1 MKKILIIEDDHL
13 VANIYRNKFS
23 NSDFQAEIAHDG
35 ETGLDRLKTFLPDVV
50 LLDLVLPK
58 MTGVEVLKKIRSLQS
73 FERLPVIVFSNTYL
87 SNVVQDAWK
96 AGATKCLSKA
106 NCTPKQVIDAVRGL
120 LSDQTS
126 ASGSPNSAAQT
137 AVAASPIGSE
147 HSAADPE
154 DTAFQA
160 EVRAALIESFPSAL
174 STLRAQLQSLFKNG
188 EEAHRTAKLQEL
200 YRRIHALTANAG
212 LAGLF
217 QIAQMTDALEALLK
231 ELCEKPRNVNAS
243 TLRTVALAIDFL
255 GALFGRVT
263 QTGGPQPQ
271 EPLQATIL
279 IVEDEA
285 ISRRAIIYA
294 LEKARL
300 QSVTFEDPLAALKV
314 LGERKF
320 DLIFLDVDMPGM
332 NGFELCTKLRALPAH
347 KDTPVIFVTH
357 LSDFESRATSTM
369 SGGNDLI
376 AKPFLF
382 IELTVK
388 TLIWLLRHRMQAPP
402 P

>member
-1 MKKILIIEDDHL
+1 MKILIIEDDQL

-23 NSDFQAEIAHDG
+23 TSGFQVEVAHEG
-35 ETGLDRLKTFLPDVV
+35 ESGLDRLRAFAPDIV

-58 MTGVEVLKKIRSLQS
+58 MTGVEVLKKIRSLPS

-106 NCTPKQVIDAVRGL
+106 NSTPKQVIDAVRALVFSQSPASGAAAPA
-120 LSDQTS
+120 DQTTGDVS
-126 ASGSPNSAAQT
+126 LPGPGSS
-137 AVAASPIGSE
+137 VADSE
-147 HSAADPE
+147 DA
-154 DTAFQA
+154 AFQG
-160 EVRAALIESFPSAL
+160 EVRTTLVESFPAAL
-174 STLRAQLQSLFKNG
+174 STLRSQLQGLFRNG
-188 EEAHRTAKLQEL
+188 DDAKRTAGLYEL
-200 YRRIHALTANAG
+200 YRRVHALTANAS

-231 ELCEKPRNVNAS
+231 ELHEKPRNINPS

-255 GALFGRVT
+255 GALFERAT
-263 QTGGPQPQ
+263 QSAGPQPQ
-271 EPLQATIL
+271 EPLQASIL

-300 QSVTFEDPLAALKV
+300 QSVTFDDPLAALKA
-314 LGERKF
+314 LGEKKF

-332 NGFELCTKLRALPAH
+332 NGFELCSKLRAIPAH

-357 LSDFESRATSTM
+357 LSDFESRATSTV

-388 TLIWLLRHRMQAPP
+388 TLIWLLRRRMQQTPS
-402 P
+402 

>member
-1 MKKILIIEDDHL
+1 MPTDPE
-13 VANIYRNKFS
+13 S
-23 NSDFQAEIAHDG
+23 
-35 ETGLDRLKTFLPDVV
+35 
-50 LLDLVLPK
+50 
-58 MTGVEVLKKIRSLQS
+58 
-73 FERLPVIVFSNTYL
+73 
-87 SNVVQDAWK
+87 
-96 AGATKCLSKA
+96 
-106 NCTPKQVIDAVRGL
+106 
-120 LSDQTS
+120 
-126 ASGSPNSAAQT
+126 SAAT
-137 AVAASPIGSE
+137 T
-147 HSAADPE
+147 E

-160 EVRAALIESFPSAL
+160 EVRTALMESFPAAL
-174 STLRAQLQSLFKNG
+174 STLRAQLQVLFRNS
-188 EEAHRTAKLQEL
+188 EEAKRTAGLHEL
-200 YRRIHALTANAG
+200 YRRVHALTANAS

-231 ELCEKPRNVNAS
+231 ELYEKPRNINAS

-255 GALFGRVT
+255 GALFERAT
-263 QTGGPQPQ
+263 QSGGPQSQ
-271 EPLQATIL
+271 EPLQASIL

-300 QSVTFEDPLAALKV
+300 QSVTFDDPVAALKA
-314 LGERKF
+314 LGEKKF

-332 NGFELCTKLRALPAH
+332 NGFELCSKLRAIPAH

-357 LSDFESRATSTM
+357 LSDFESRATSTV

-388 TLIWLLRHRMQAPP
+388 TLIWLLRRRMQQLPAG
-402 P
+402 